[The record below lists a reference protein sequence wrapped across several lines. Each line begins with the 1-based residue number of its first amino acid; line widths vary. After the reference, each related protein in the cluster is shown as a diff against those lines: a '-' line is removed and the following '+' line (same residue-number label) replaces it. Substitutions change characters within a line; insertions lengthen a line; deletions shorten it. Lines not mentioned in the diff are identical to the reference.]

1 MKNLTKIFMAVAVA
15 LFAFSCVQDATEEL
29 GVKVG
34 GQTELTLSIEESRT
48 QLGEKAGSLYPVTWC
63 EGDVVAVNGVAS
75 TGIEIKEGGKAATF
89 TFPEAIAR
97 PWNVVYPATTATPAT
112 AGLQAVTFLA
122 TQEYKAGTFCDGAAP
137 MYGVA
142 AAPAEGEEAQPV
154 QLNHLSGVLRL
165 AVKGAGEKLTALT
178 VTAESSKIAG
188 NFDVDCATGAL
199 TAHADA
205 TNVVTVT
212 FGEGLTLGE
221 VATPIYVALPAGEH
235 GTISLVL
242 TTDDAKKMTLFFN
255 AAGANAIKAATV
267 REFREF
273 TFEENNVESD
283 WFEIYTV
290 ADMLAFAKN
299 AANFP
304 FVGAKLMATIDMTG
318 VEWTP
323 IEGFTK
329 IFDGGNPNAIVEGD
343 NGICIK
349 NLQGPLFAETSATIK
364 DLKLVD
370 INVTTS
376 IASTSLGALAYK
388 ASAPIS
394 NVFISG
400 NVSLVT
406 TTNNATIYAG
416 GVVGYVGEGCSMTN
430 VVNRANVSF
439 KRNNHLPS
447 FGGLVGVVASGF
459 TTAFVLDNCHNYGSV
474 TINSGT
480 GVGSKNTYMGGL
492 LGSYASATTLNN
504 CSNHGDVYHGP
515 INVKNRCIGGVIGR
529 VYSSAVHLVLNN
541 VHNYG
546 NVTSEGKAGE
556 NAYVGGCL
564 GYITSASGAE
574 SITDANGYYWNNVT
588 NSGEVSISGNITR
601 AVYLGGV
608 VGYVFGPSTSLYA
621 NLNNIKNNA
630 TGTVTMAAV
639 ANSFTSTATTYT
651 AYVGGCFGTVQ
662 QMNHTNSTNEAQ
674 VIWTEE
680 AAFPAITKDADIT
693 YGGVAGYH
701 RYGAATNSKNSG
713 ALITKAA
720 NPTYHHHIGGCFG
733 QISTYGKTIDS
744 CENSGNISLVE
755 GVKTWRCRVGGIA
768 GVDYYSKDMVNCV
781 NSGNI
786 EYNPTETSAN
796 QVYIAGIVGY
806 LYSNDT
812 AVTSLT
818 GCKNKG
824 NITVKNGSKSLS
836 ADNYAAGIVG
846 RAAKMT
852 EASHIKDC
860 VNIGDITFEIP
871 STYTAV
877 RVAGVIALPLTAVVY
892 DNLQSYAN
900 IKAIGHTNVSGIFG
914 VGRAD
919 NRYAMNSKVGGT
931 ICTETETIYVEEE
944 KNDEGEIIKP
954 GGPKDVDKK
963 ITIDG
968 SNFHNYIYV
977 TSTDWTWPDTTY
989 DGGELLAT
997 KPVF

>member
-15 LFAFSCVQDATEEL
+15 FFAFSCVADATEDL

-48 QLGEKAGSLYPVTWC
+48 QLGEKVGTLYPVTWC

-97 PWNVVYPATTATPAT
+97 PWSVVYPATTATPVT
-112 AGLQAVTFLA
+112 EGLQAVTFLA

-199 TAHADA
+199 TAQADA
-205 TNVVTVT
+205 TSVVTVT

-255 AAGANAIKAATV
+255 ASGNNAIKAATV
-267 REFREF
+267 REFSEF

-329 IFDGGNPNAIVEGD
+329 IFDGGNPNAHVEGD

-349 NLQGPLFAETSATIK
+349 GLGNSMFNETSATIK
-364 DLKLVD
+364 NLKVEV
-370 INVTTS
+370 NATTS
-376 IASTSLGALAYK
+376 TSYIVGGLAVK
-388 ASAPIS
+388 LSGPIE
-394 NVFISG
+394 NILVSG
-400 NVSLVT
+400 SVT
-406 TTNNATIYAG
+406 LTMKGNGTTQIG
-416 GVVGYVGEGCSMTN
+416 GVVGQALPGASFTN
-430 VVNRANVSF
+430 VVNKAAVHPQ
-439 KRNNHLPS
+439 RNNHLAVVGGIVGGVGGS
-447 FGGLVGVVASGF
+447 FTSPATF
-459 TTAFVLDNCHNYGSV
+459 TNCHNYGDI
-474 TINSGT
+474 TIDSGT
-480 GVGSKNTYMGGL
+480 GVGSKNTYMGGFM
-492 LGSYASATTLNN
+492 GAYASATTLNN

-529 VYSSAVHLVLNN
+529 IYSSSVHLVLNN

-564 GYITSASGAE
+564 GYITSMSGAE

-601 AVYLGGV
+601 SVYLGGV

-639 ANSFTSTATTYT
+639 ANSGAGSYT

-680 AAFPAITKDADIT
+680 AAFPTITNDVDIT

-744 CENSGNISLVE
+744 CENSGSISLVE

-796 QVYIAGIVGY
+796 QVYLAGIVGY
-806 LYSNDT
+806 LYSNNT
-812 AVTSLT
+812 AATSLT

-824 NITVKNGSKSLS
+824 NITVKNGSKSLT

-871 STYTAV
+871 STYTVV
-877 RVAGVIALPLTAVVY
+877 RVAGVIALPLAAVVY

-914 VGRAD
+914 VARID

-954 GGPKDVDKK
+954 GGPKEVDKK

-977 TSTDWTWPDTTY
+977 TSTDWSWPDTTY
-989 DGGELLAT
+989 DGCELLAT